1 MSVLLVI
8 TVFSLFVLAA
18 VSVYVKKQNSLN
30 GRVKSVLEKHWLR
43 AVVLLNRAD
52 RPSTISE
59 LSKKEKDLLLS
70 LSDKEWAE
78 WENLTREC
86 IGMSKNYPNAF
97 DELISGFWDKIQK
110 RNYFIKLQRPD
121 KSRMENYDVAID
133 SLLLD
138 EVRLITAEPKINL
151 EKKEERHNVIQKIK
165 TQYSK
170 GYKAYCENSKD
181 GSPTDFEIIRDLKYI
196 IELQN
201 NYEEHKAF
209 WGWESRQKKFCVTYW
224 HILDEL
230 RPRDGKY
237 TYEVPFQKMALSGL
251 MKKSKFEIWQ
261 GFFDH
266 YSSSLLDKQVASF
279 RRNFE
284 LVSQLKDLDR
294 FYKDS
299 IYDGLFEIICKID
312 SVIDG
317 NTLAVFVTR
326 NNSNWSSDTYDFH
339 YRYLR
344 NKLTKTEHPWCNIDE
359 LYDLEDKEQY
369 QAVLII
375 DIITT
380 NQELKNNSG
389 LVIESFKRTVPLIG
403 YYTLL
408 KEYDQDELLA
418 LPDFMKKEKPAKP
431 KKEETVSPA
440 PVIYSEQEEIT
451 FIKTL
456 LSQIE
461 KHPFYSYVAL
471 PNTLIGNAGGAK
483 DTKMRWLDDPDKYG
497 FKTKSINGRIAGEYT
512 VDYQRTWH
520 DLIQVGNKNNL
531 DDVALY
537 TYSLFKTMGL
547 LEQFRKKGTYAVNFM
562 NQMGY
567 LATH

>member
-1 MSVLLVI
+1 MSAFLVT
-8 TVFSLFVLAA
+8 TVFCLLVLAA
-18 VSVYVKKQNSLN
+18 VSVFINKQNSLN
-30 GRVKSVLEKHWLR
+30 GKVKSVFERHWLK

-52 RPSTISE
+52 RPSTIKE

-78 WENLTREC
+78 WENLAREC
-86 IGMSKNYPNAF
+86 IGMSRNYPNAF
-97 DELISGFWDKIQK
+97 DELITGFWDKIQERK
-110 RNYFIKLQRPD
+110 YFVKNHRPD
-121 KSRMENYDVAID
+121 KSRKENYDVAID

-151 EKKEERHNVIQKIK
+151 EKKEERHNSIQKIK
-165 TQYSK
+165 LKYPR

-181 GSPTDFEIIRDLKYI
+181 GSPADFEIIRDIDYI

-201 NYEEHKAF
+201 NFEEHKAF
-209 WGWESRQKKFCVTYW
+209 RGWESRQKNFCITYRK
-224 HILDEL
+224 ILEEL

-261 GFFDH
+261 GYCDH
-266 YSSSLLDKQVASF
+266 YCSNLLDKQIASF

-284 LVSQLKDLDR
+284 LVSQFKDQSR
-294 FYKDS
+294 FYKES
-299 IYDGLFEIICKID
+299 VYDGIFGIICKID

-317 NTLAVFVTR
+317 DTLAVFVTR
-326 NNSNWSSDTYDFH
+326 NNSNWSSDTYDYH

-344 NKLTKTEHPWCNIDE
+344 NKLTSTEHPWCNIDE

-389 LVIESFKRTVPLIG
+389 LVIESFKRSIPLIG
-403 YYTLL
+403 YYTLF
-408 KEYDQDELLA
+408 KEYDQEELLA
-418 LPDFMKKEKPAKP
+418 LPKFLKKEKPVKS
-431 KKEETVSPA
+431 KKVDTVSPA
-440 PVIYSEQEEIT
+440 PVIYSEEEEIS

-483 DTKMRWLDDPDKYG
+483 RTKVRWLDDPEKYG

-520 DLIQVGNKNNL
+520 DLIQLGNKNDL
-531 DDVALY
+531 DDVAHY

-547 LEQFRKKGTYAVNFM
+547 LEQFRKKGTYAVNYM
-562 NQMGY
+562 NQMGF